1 MPVPVPAQGM
11 RPGIQNHTD
20 FEQFI
25 NLYNAIAKKILDYKD
40 KRKELTDILDAVMQ
54 SDAMPEGQ
62 RDQAITFNFDGPRTK
77 EWLLKEFYMENP
89 ETMNPFTFFAFF
101 NTYVQQGG
109 LYNNW
114 SAWIRGVCGSLGV
127 TAEIPESE
135 DGLPVGGH
143 YPCLFPDGTPNYFSV
158 LDGWFQ
164 GYRNI
169 QLEDTVNRLWNLA
182 EYAASNQPPD
192 PNDNTAEKAR
202 FRRDFNLVTPL
213 LNMNTG
219 LMSGGLNW
227 MNPGVWIRA
236 NYIIY
241 RDYYQV
247 FNENF
252 LA

>member
-1 MPVPVPAQGM
+1 MPAPAPAQGM
-11 RPGIQNHTD
+11 RPGILNPGN
-20 FEQFI
+20 FKQFI
-25 NLYNAIAKKILDYKD
+25 NLYNAIAKKVLDPKN
-40 KRKELTDILDAVMQ
+40 KQKELTNILYDV
-54 SDAMPEGQ
+54 MPEGQ
-62 RDQAITFNFDGPRTK
+62 RNLPIAADPDGNMTK
-77 EWLLKEFYMENP
+77 GKMLDFYMKNP

-101 NTYVQQGG
+101 NTYVRPGG

-143 YPCLFPDGTPNYFSV
+143 HPCLFHTPPPQYFSV